1 MVKYDL
7 MCEVGW
13 VCEYAHHA
21 ESRVKKKKKSPRGGP
36 IIDPAWAGQGMGMAC
51 QGRKGGKD
59 RDAS

>member
-1 MVKYDL
+1 MR
-7 MCEVGW
+7 
-13 VCEYAHHA
+13 VCA
-21 ESRVKKKKKSPRGGP
+21 SRRIQSKKKKSPRGGP